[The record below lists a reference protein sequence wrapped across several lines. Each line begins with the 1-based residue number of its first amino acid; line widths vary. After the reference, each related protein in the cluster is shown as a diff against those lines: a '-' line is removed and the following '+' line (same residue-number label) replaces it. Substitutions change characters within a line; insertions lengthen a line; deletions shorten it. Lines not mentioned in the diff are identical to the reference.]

1 VGGTKKKFIFF
12 SPNFGLGRGGGGLC
26 QNELSGYESV
36 QHKDFL
42 DLPLISRRFLIS
54 IFVFESQ
61 QQYKEIGRRVESC
74 KYSG

>member
-1 VGGTKKKFIFF
+1 MLVGRLLIYFRKIGM
-12 SPNFGLGRGGGGLC
+12 GRGGG
-26 QNELSGYESV
+26 QNELSGNESV
-36 QHKDFL
+36 HLKDFL